1 MPYKGLVKNC
11 QCCTK
16 NKWNVQAI
24 TCFILIIKVKEIF
37 WSLHADW
44 KPFFSTYQL
53 LLLLFCPLKMLR
65 INSLCWLCTAGTKK
79 MENEW
84 RSYHCYPPLKSF
96 SYNFFPWPRYWKVIW
111 SPVCGSKDRMDERWV
126 SLGHCLCFKA
136 VWETARGEEFISSS
150 EQSRAQPSRTSKQ
163 EFKGIISKQLED
175 DSHRWDWMS
184 QILRRYW
191 GELISPRRAM
201 ICGLHLL
208 NHSLFGGCIVVA
220 FSVNLLPLF

>member
-1 MPYKGLVKNC
+1 MKCSSHYLFHLNY
-11 QCCTK
+11 K
-16 NKWNVQAI
+16 NKGDFLESA
-24 TCFILIIKVKEIF
+24 
-37 WSLHADW
+37 
-44 KPFFSTYQL
+44 
-53 LLLLFCPLKMLR
+53 
-65 INSLCWLCTAGTKK
+65 CWLETFLLHLSAPLAAFLSFKDAQNKFSLLTLYCRHKKK

-84 RSYHCYPPLKSF
+84 RCYHCYPPLKSF

-111 SPVCGSKDRMDERWV
+111 SPVCGSKDRMDEHWV

-150 EQSRAQPSRTSKQ
+150 EQSRDQPSRTSKQ

-191 GELISPRRAM
+191 GELISQRRAM

-208 NHSLFGGCIVVA
+208 NHSLFGGCVVVA